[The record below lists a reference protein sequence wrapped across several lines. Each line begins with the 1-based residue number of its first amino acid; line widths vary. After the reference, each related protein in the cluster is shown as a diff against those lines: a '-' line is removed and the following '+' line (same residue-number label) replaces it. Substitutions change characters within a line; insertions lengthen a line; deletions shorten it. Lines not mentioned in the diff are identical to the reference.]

1 MNAEPAAREPGPE
14 DPLDS
19 VRRLSHEFLDAF
31 GACAACA
38 DGLARVRPTPCVVS
52 TCTFTGRLGFEGLDD
67 AAAAPVFARIVH
79 DYKAELELLR
89 DLGDDGEFELA
100 LSCDD
105 GDGDDDD
112 SPRAGAKRARPE
124 KKRFAH
130 QITFKRGTRSIKL
143 FRNGTVHGT
152 GCPSPI
158 EFLDLVSHFVEYVEG
173 AVGDRLPPGM
183 ALTSLSTRMMNAMF
197 VACDRASG
205 AILRVRPEALS
216 RRTQRAEHETER
228 HPGVKVCLWLAPG
241 GRVVEP
247 VDAAA
252 QGAAKVTVRF
262 FQTGTVSV
270 TGARE
275 PAHVAAAHGFAC
287 RLLDDHYDAVCRVD
301 AKTWLRTTTAGKRL
315 DLTEGY
321 ATGQHNACWLALH
334 GGEPAAE
341 PAAGGEPAAEPNAAD
356 GEPNAADG
364 GAMA

>member
-1 MNAEPAAREPGPE
+1 MNADAGAAAPPPE
-14 DPLDS
+14 DPVAS

-38 DGLARVRPTPCVVS
+38 DGLERVRPTPCVVS

-67 AAAAPVFARIVH
+67 GAAAPVFARIVH

-100 LSCDD
+100 LSCDE
-105 GDGDDDD
+105 GDDGESDPT
-112 SPRAGAKRARPE
+112 PRAAAAGAKRPRPE

-130 QITFKRGTRSIKL
+130 QITFRRGTRSIKL

-173 AVGDRLPPGM
+173 AVGDRLPPGLG
-183 ALTSLSTRMMNAMF
+183 LTSLSTRMMNAMF
-197 VACDRASG
+197 VACDKATG

-241 GRVVEP
+241 GAAVEP

-252 QGAAKVTVRF
+252 RGAAKVTVRF

-287 RLLDDHYDAVCRVD
+287 RLLDDNYDAVCRVD

-334 GGEPAAE
+334 DAEPDELAEPGGEPGG
-341 PAAGGEPAAEPNAAD
+341 PAAAVATA
-356 GEPNAADG
+356 
-364 GAMA
+364 